1 MESPPPVRGPE
12 PLAPHTT
19 FGLGGEA
26 RLWLEADREADLL
39 AAFRTADRERLSA
52 FPLGGGS
59 NLVVADT
66 GFDGLVV
73 KVALRGIER
82 STDGDDLLVRVAAGE
97 SWDDLVAATVADG
110 LAGLECL
117 SGIPGST
124 GATPIQ
130 NVGAYGREVAERID
144 GVRLLDRSTGSIA
157 RLVAA
162 DCRFG
167 YRSSRLKDEPDRW
180 VVLDVTFRLS
190 RGPALPIRYA
200 ELAAAL
206 GKTMSLPSPAEVRS
220 AVLALRRGKSMV
232 FDPADENRRSAGSF
246 FTNPVVGAAEADAV
260 AARALALGAV
270 GSPAEMPR
278 HPAADGRVKIP
289 AAWLIERA
297 GFRKGER
304 RGPVGLSSRHA
315 LALVHHGG
323 GRTADL
329 IAFAREIRGRVE
341 ECFGIRL
348 VPEPV
353 FRGFRAGDPLDAI
366 S

>member
-1 MESPPPVRGPE
+1 MSSPPPLRGPE

-19 FGLGGEA
+19 FALGGEA
-26 RLWLEADREADLL
+26 RFWLEADREEDLL
-39 AAFRTADRERLSA
+39 AAFRAADRDRLPA

-59 NLVVADT
+59 NLVIADA

-73 KVALRGIER
+73 KVALRGVER
-82 STDGDDLLVRVAAGE
+82 TSDGDDALLRVAAGE
-97 SWDDLVAATVADG
+97 PWDDLVAATVADG

-117 SGIPGST
+117 SGIPGLA

-130 NVGAYGREVAERID
+130 NVGAYGREVAERIV
-144 GVRLLDRSTGSIA
+144 GVRLLDRSTGTVG
-157 RLVAA
+157 RFEAA

-190 RGPALPIRYA
+190 RGPALPVRYA

-206 GKTMSLPSPAEVRS
+206 GTTATPPSPAEVRA

-232 FDPADENRRSAGSF
+232 WDPADENRRSAGSF
-246 FTNPVVGAAEADAV
+246 FTNPVLPGAEADAV
-260 AARALALGAV
+260 AARAVALGVVA
-270 GSPAEMPR
+270 SPSDLPR
-278 HPAADGRVKIP
+278 HPAADGLVKIP

-304 RGPVGLSSRHA
+304 RGTVGISSRHA

-329 IAFAREIRGRVE
+329 VALAREIRRRVE
-341 ECFGIRL
+341 ERFGVRL

-353 FRGFRAGDPLDAI
+353 FRGFGAGDPLDAT